1 IHAMLSAARSAAAWS
16 PCGVNC
22 SKPAFISL
30 RNSSLG
36 FVFIPHSVR
45 SQALEGAAVISPREH
60 RRYTMTNALPQL
72 QRDLNIR
79 FPERKDVIDGALAA
93 VLAGEHVLL
102 LGPPGT
108 AKSALA
114 RAIAQAF
121 GGIYFERLLTK
132 FSTPEELFGAISL
145 KALEQDRFAR
155 VVTGMLPVAEFAFV
169 DEIFKANSAILNS
182 LLTVVNERVFH
193 NGGQPTPVPLV
204 TLFGASNEL
213 PEGKELEALFDRFLL
228 RFEVGYL
235 LRPGNLK
242 LVLAAPDPVAASVMT
257 MKEMRAAQVE
267 AARVTVSDETI
278 DALIQI
284 RDACKAE
291 GIVASDRR
299 WKKSLKLA
307 QATAYMAGEK
317 KTSPEDLSILVDSL
331 WREPKERPKVARL
344 VGKLADPVGAQ
355 AAEILDAARETAA
368 KVAALVAGDRKAYI
382 AQAAQ
387 ALEQFQA
394 QQKKLAQL
402 AKGAG
407 RRASVVI
414 QDSMDEIVAL
424 HTELARNVSAG
435 LGLRSARS

>member
-1 IHAMLSAARSAAAWS
+1 MTT
-16 PCGVNC
+16 
-22 SKPAFISL
+22 
-30 RNSSLG
+30 NSVKQL
-36 FVFIPHSVR
+36 HSD
-45 SQALEGAAVISPREH
+45 LAV
-60 RRYTMTNALPQL
+60 
-72 QRDLNIR
+72 R
-79 FPERKDVIDGALAA
+79 FPERKDVIAGALAA

-121 GGIYFERLLTK
+121 GGSYFERLLTK
-132 FSTPEELFGAISL
+132 FSTPEELFGAVSL

-155 VVTGMLPVAEFAFV
+155 VVTGKLPEAEFAFI

-182 LLTVVNERVFH
+182 MLTLVNERVFH
-193 NGGQPTPVPLV
+193 NDGQPMTCPLV
-204 TLFGASNEL
+204 TMFGASNEL
-213 PEGKELEALFDRFLL
+213 PEGKDLEALFDRFLV

-235 LRPGNLK
+235 LRPTHLK
-242 LVLAAPDPVAASVMT
+242 IVLTAPEPVATQAMSMADL
-257 MKEMRAAQVE
+257 KKAQAEVGKV
-267 AARVTVSDETI
+267 AVSDETI

-299 WKKSLKLA
+299 WKKALKVV
-307 QATAYMAGEK
+307 QAVAWMAGEK
-317 KTSPEDLSILVDSL
+317 KTSPEDLAILIDSL
-331 WREPKERPKVARL
+331 WREPKDRPKVARL

-355 AAEILDAARETAA
+355 AAEVLDAARETAA
-368 KVAALVAGDRKAYI
+368 KVAALQAGDRKQYI

-402 AKGAG
+402 TKGAG
-407 RRASVVI
+407 RRAIGVI
-414 QDSMDEIVAL
+414 TDATEEIGAI
-424 HTELARNVSAG
+424 HADLARTVSAG
-435 LGLRSARS
+435 LGLRSVR

>member
-1 IHAMLSAARSAAAWS
+1 MNQQIQQLRADLSA
-16 PCGVNC
+16 
-22 SKPAFISL
+22 
-30 RNSSLG
+30 
-36 FVFIPHSVR
+36 
-45 SQALEGAAVISPREH
+45 
-60 RRYTMTNALPQL
+60 
-72 QRDLNIR
+72 R
-79 FPERKDVIDGALAA
+79 FPERRDVIDGALAA

-121 GGIYFERLLTK
+121 GGTYFERLLTK

-155 VVTGMLPVAEFAFV
+155 VTAGKLPEAEFAFV
-169 DEIFKANSAILNS
+169 DEVFKANSAILNS
-182 LLTVVNERVFH
+182 LLTLVNERVFH
-193 NGGQPTPVPLV
+193 NDGQPVACPLV
-204 TLFGASNEL
+204 SMFGASNEL
-213 PEGKELEALFDRFLL
+213 PEGKDLEALFDRFLL

-235 LRPGNLK
+235 LRPANLK
-242 LVLAAPDPVAASVMT
+242 LVLSAPDPVAAPA
-257 MKEMRAAQVE
+257 MKMADLKKAQAEV
-267 AARVTVSDETI
+267 AKIAITDETI
-278 DALIQI
+278 AALIEI

-307 QATAYMAGEK
+307 QAAAYMAGEK

-331 WREPKERPKVARL
+331 WREPKDRAKVARL

-355 AAEILDAARETAA
+355 ATEILDAARETAA
-368 KVAALVAGDRKAYI
+368 KVAALVAGDRKTYI
-382 AQAAQ
+382 GQAAQ

-394 QQKKLAQL
+394 QQKKLGQL
-402 AKGAG
+402 AKGSG
-407 RRASVVI
+407 RRASAVI
-414 QDSMDEIVAL
+414 QAANDEIVAI
-424 HTELARNVSAG
+424 HTDLARTVSAG

>member
-1 IHAMLSAARSAAAWS
+1 MNDEIQH
-16 PCGVNC
+16 
-22 SKPAFISL
+22 L
-30 RNSSLG
+30 R
-36 FVFIPHSVR
+36 
-45 SQALEGAAVISPREH
+45 A
-60 RRYTMTNALPQL
+60 
-72 QRDLNIR
+72 DLCAR
-79 FPERKDVIDGALAA
+79 FPERRDVIDGALAA

-121 GGIYFERLLTK
+121 GGSYFERLLTK

-155 VVTGMLPVAEFAFV
+155 VTTGKLPDAEFAFV
-169 DEIFKANSAILNS
+169 DECFKANSAILNS
-182 LLTVVNERVFH
+182 LLTLVNERVFH
-193 NGGQPTPVPLV
+193 NDGQPVTCPLV

-235 LRPGNLK
+235 LRPANLR
-242 LVLAAPDPVAASVMT
+242 LVLAAPDPVATPA
-257 MKEMRAAQVE
+257 MKMSDLRKAQVD
-267 AARVTVSDETI
+267 ASKIAISDETV

-291 GIVASDRR
+291 GIIASDRR

-307 QATAYMAGEK
+307 QAAAYMACEK
-317 KTSPEDLSILVDSL
+317 KTSPEDLSILIDSL
-331 WREPKERPKVARL
+331 WREPKDRPKVARL

-355 AAEILDAARETAA
+355 ATEILDAARETAA
-368 KVAALVAGDRKAYI
+368 KVAALVAGDRKTYI

-387 ALEQFQA
+387 ALEQFQS

-407 RRASVVI
+407 RRAAAVI
-414 QDSMDEIVAL
+414 HAANDEIVAI
-424 HTELARNVSAG
+424 HTDLARNVSAG

>member
-1 IHAMLSAARSAAAWS
+1 MPLHLHQ
-16 PCGVNC
+16 
-22 SKPAFISL
+22 L
-30 RNSSLG
+30 R
-36 FVFIPHSVR
+36 
-45 SQALEGAAVISPREH
+45 A
-60 RRYTMTNALPQL
+60 QL
-72 QRDLNIR
+72 VTR
-79 FPERKDVIDGALAA
+79 FPERKDVIEGALAA

-121 GGIYFERLLTK
+121 GGTYFERLLTK

-155 VVTGMLPVAEFAFV
+155 VVTGKLPEAEFAFV
-169 DEIFKANSAILNS
+169 DEVFKANSAILNS
-182 LLTVVNERVFH
+182 LLSLVNERVFH
-193 NGGQPTPVPLV
+193 NDGQPVSCPLV
-204 TLFGASNEL
+204 TMFGASNEL
-213 PEGKELEALFDRFLL
+213 PDGKELEALFDRFLL

-235 LRPGNLK
+235 LRPGNLR
-242 LVLAAPDPVAASVMT
+242 LVLGAPDPVATPAMT
-257 MKEMRAAQVE
+257 MKDLRAAQAE
-267 AARVTVSDETI
+267 AATITVTDETI

-291 GIVASDRR
+291 GIIASDRR

-307 QATAYMAGEK
+307 KASAYMAGEK

-344 VGKLADPVGAQ
+344 VGKLADPVSAQ
-355 AAEILDAARETAA
+355 AEEILDAARETAA

-394 QQKKLAQL
+394 QQKKLVQL
-402 AKGAG
+402 ARGAG

-414 QDSMDEIVAL
+414 HESTDEIVAL
-424 HTELARNVSAG
+424 HAELARAVSAG
-435 LGLRSARS
+435 LGLRSVRS